1 MNATAKNQELGYRIN
16 LMLGDTPEAIVY
28 TSRTSVV
35 DVARTLRRAQLTL
48 HRWSEEMCN
57 GTIQREGP
65 DGDGKPF
72 RVWDGSIGQ
81 DLETKRMKWGRI
93 TSPTPD
99 REAGA
104 LRRIE
109 QVCKEAGLHFYHQ
122 TDPRGCALFVSA
134 QPMNDTNYSQLGVP
148 CI

>member
-72 RVWDGSIGQ
+72 RPQYSNYYERVVAN
-81 DLETKRMKWGRI
+81 T
-93 TSPTPD
+93 PVPD

-104 LRRIE
+104 LRRVAA
-109 QVCKEAGLHFYHQ
+109 VCKEAGLHYFYQ
-122 TDPRGCALFVSA
+122 RDPRGCQLYVAAFPLDHS
-134 QPMNDTNYSQLGVP
+134 NYDRGVA
-148 CI
+148 CL

>member
-1 MNATAKNQELGYRIN
+1 MNAHTKNIALANRLFDILEPSADHTRTASGI
-16 LMLGDTPEAIVY
+16 T
-28 TSRTSVV
+28 

-72 RVWDGSIGQ
+72 RVWQTPWTVNRTTGKMYA
-81 DLETKRMKWGRI
+81 EERRT
-93 TSPTPD
+93 PVPD

-104 LRRIE
+104 LRRVAK
-109 QVCKEAGLHFYHQ
+109 VCQEAGLHFYHQ
-122 TDPRGCALFVSA
+122 TDPRGCQLYVAAFPLDHS
-134 QPMNDTNYSQLGVP
+134 NYDRGVA
-148 CI
+148 CL